1 MNIICNKRIMIIFY
15 CNKIISLLVFIL
27 SKDVVLVYLDNNGVY
42 FGRYVR
48 VYVDKVMEN
57 FFYFVEYQIGLLY
70 QVLMVYKVFCIV
82 RDYDR

>member
-1 MNIICNKRIMIIFY
+1 MIIFY

-27 SKDVVLVYLDNNGVY
+27 SKDVVLFYLDNNGVY
-42 FGRYVR
+42 FDRYVR

>member
-1 MNIICNKRIMIIFY
+1 MIIFY

-27 SKDVVLVYLDNNGVY
+27 SKDVVLVYLDYNGVY

>member
-1 MNIICNKRIMIIFY
+1 MIIFY

-27 SKDVVLVYLDNNGVY
+27 SKDVVLVYLDNYGVY